1 MRFLS
6 GVIIGFFI
14 CTVGFIEVVH
24 IVSKGARIIEHVIQ
38 DQWMQ
43 DRGRVRNPQPTE
55 ANINDKT
62 V

>member
-6 GVIIGFFI
+6 GVIIGVFI
-14 CTVGFIEVVH
+14 CTVGFIEVVN

-38 DQWMQ
+38 DQWRQ

-55 ANINDKT
+55 ANTNDKT

>member
-6 GVIIGFFI
+6 GVIIGVFI
-14 CTVGFIEVVH
+14 CTVGFIEVVN

-43 DRGRVRNPQPTE
+43 DRGRVRNPHPTE

>member
-6 GVIIGFFI
+6 GVIIGVFI
-14 CTVGFIEVVH
+14 CTVGFIEVVNF
-24 IVSKGARIIEHVIQ
+24 VSKGARIIEHVIQ